1 MIDNNSLD
9 RSKETATTYY
19 HHNKQNVS
27 ESCMDALHHMVLG
40 GWKLDENGGDKMI
53 AERNRMIVAKL

>member
-1 MIDNNSLD
+1 
-9 RSKETATTYY
+9 
-19 HHNKQNVS
+19 
-27 ESCMDALHHMVLG
+27 MVLG